1 MDKERIA
8 AIIKGIEQNLTDS
21 EERFKDGEV
30 FNDRI
35 RFDAGCMSVFQS
47 INRSIDLAEEL
58 ISLFRLQIPGSYND
72 SFDILK
78 KAKIIKES
86 TCEEIKVTEETP
98 QQAGG
103 VCHERR
109 TVHEHAQE
117 RNVVPDMPHSV
128 TTLQIVGAA
137 QACSTN
143 RTRCPLLLAA
153 TIGSSGVSNPQFVN
167 EETCQIQKPYI
178 TRILQ
183 YKP

>member
-78 KAKIIKES
+78 KAKIIN
-86 TCEEIKVTEETP
+86 VTEETP
-98 QQAGG
+98 LQADG
-103 VCHERR
+103 VYLIRSQLHKLW
-109 TVHEHAQE
+109 
-117 RNVVPDMPHSV
+117 S
-128 TTLQIVGAA
+128 LQAA
-137 QACSTN
+137 GYPTHN
-143 RTRCPLLLAA
+143 L
-153 TIGSSGVSNPQFVN
+153 
-167 EETCQIQKPYI
+167 
-178 TRILQ
+178 
-183 YKP
+183 